1 MFNNDY
7 FLNWEMACHCCGKNH
22 FKDETLRRLIRVR
35 ERYGKPMII
44 NSGYRCPAHN
54 ARLNATM
61 THASGQA
68 VDVSVAVSGAHKLIK
83 ISLGEGFTGIGVK
96 QKGLIKE
103 RSIHLDDLGSIS
115 GKHSRPTVWSY

>member
-1 MFNNDY
+1 MFQNDY
-7 FLNWEMACHCCGKNH
+7 FIESELACRCCGKNH

-61 THASGQA
+61 THATGQA
-68 VDVSVAVSGAHKLIK
+68 VDISVAVSGAHKLMK
-83 ISLGEGFTGIGVK
+83 IALEEGFTGIGVK
-96 QKGLIKE
+96 QKGPIK
-103 RSIHLDDLGSIS
+103 RRFIHLDDLDSIS
-115 GKHSRPTVWSY
+115 GERARPTVWSY